1 MTMKKLRNNIFLLA
15 LLCLKVSKGDEL
27 DPPISTLNRD
37 TWIDES
43 AETKSFEDEGF
54 ILLVDAPTSRKIM
67 ILDFS
72 ITPNFFDKFE
82 VACLSFTISRDVTQQ
97 ASTLNLKHFESEL
110 LTTKPLTWENT
121 YDLVE
126 TGTYSSSFEVDAA
139 SQFSFSSL
147 SLSLSP
153 HLLSLR
159 YI

>member
-1 MTMKKLRNNIFLLA
+1 MNLYKLRSVTTPLMTMKKLRNNIFLLA

-97 ASTLNLKHFESEL
+97 ASTLNFVGNNVL
-110 LTTKPLTWENT
+110 LMQNRYTCTKT
-121 YDLVE
+121 YIE
-126 TGTYSSSFEVDAA
+126 K
-139 SQFSFSSL
+139 
-147 SLSLSP
+147 
-153 HLLSLR
+153 
-159 YI
+159 

>member
-1 MTMKKLRNNIFLLA
+1 MNLYKLRSVTTPLMTMKKLRNNIFLLA

-27 DPPISTLNRD
+27 DPPIYTLNRD

-97 ASTLNLKHFESEL
+97 ASTLNFVGNNVL
-110 LTTKPLTWENT
+110 LMQNRYTCTKT
-121 YDLVE
+121 YIE
-126 TGTYSSSFEVDAA
+126 K
-139 SQFSFSSL
+139 
-147 SLSLSP
+147 
-153 HLLSLR
+153 
-159 YI
+159 